1 MPQLTFEF
9 LVEGLMLFTVAC
21 IGLLGNTIALLIFA
35 KKKYHIFYR
44 WGRVR
49 HFLLIFLL
57 SG

>member
-49 HFLLIFLL
+49 HF
-57 SG
+57 SY